1 MTVTATVVLVV
12 FEGQGARG
20 LLLGNF
26 GSSALVVVGLWVLLA
41 KRFSLR
47 VRIADLGAMFRFGL
61 PMVPADMSVYAL
73 QVADRFYL
81 YRGYGRA
88 AAGQYSIALQL
99 ATVVFV
105 FVRGFQYAWPP
116 LAYSISSD
124 EEASRLYSL
133 VTTYFVLATGVVVV
147 AAALVGRW
155 LVRLLAQAS
164 YFGAHAALPWLALG
178 WALYGLYL
186 VFVVIS
192 GRARVTSR
200 NLPAA
205 VAGLAVNIGLLLV
218 LVPASGAGLGIAG
231 AGIALC
237 GAYATMIAV
246 LYGLT
251 RRLYAVGF
259 ELRRLATLVALFA
272 VVAVSG
278 ELLLPTHGA
287 GGLLARVAW
296 LSWVPATL
304 WACGF
309 FSAKERSQARA
320 LAAEARAK
328 IAGLKG
334 SGPAAR

>member
-1 MTVTATVVLVV
+1 
-12 FEGQGARG
+12 
-20 LLLGNF
+20 
-26 GSSALVVVGLWVLLA
+26 
-41 KRFSLR
+41 
-47 VRIADLGAMFRFGL
+47 
-61 PMVPADMSVYAL
+61 L

-88 AAGQYSIALQL
+88 AAGEYSIALQL

-116 LAYSISSD
+116 LAYSIESD
-124 EEASRLYSL
+124 EDASRLYSL

-186 VFVVIS
+186 VFVVIA
-192 GRARVTSR
+192 GRARVTTR
-200 NLPAA
+200 NFPAA
-205 VAGLAVNIGLLLV
+205 VAGLAVNVGLLLV

-278 ELLLPTHGA
+278 ELVLPTHGA
-287 GGLLARVAW
+287 GGLLARVTW
-296 LSWVPATL
+296 LSWVPAAL

-309 FSAKERSQARA
+309 FSAKERAQARA

-328 IAGLKG
+328 IAGLRG
-334 SGPAAR
+334 SDPAGR